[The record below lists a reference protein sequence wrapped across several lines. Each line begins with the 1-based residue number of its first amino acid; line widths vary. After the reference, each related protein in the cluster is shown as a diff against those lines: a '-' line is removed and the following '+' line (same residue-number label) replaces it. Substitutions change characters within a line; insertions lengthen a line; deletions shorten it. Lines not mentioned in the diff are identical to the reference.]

1 MKRLETTDIK
11 DIEKNNRTQ
20 LSDRVE
26 RQFDVQKIT
35 ESSVEYPLSQSGK
48 TKTVHNAFG
57 VSMQQHTYRNQGTF
71 DSSGLSTSFPRGK
84 EQYYVSANQV
94 EPGRFSNNISNN
106 WEMIY
111 QSSVYNHRY
120 VPRIDV
126 PALMIDKK
134 KILCNLPKASYFH
147 YIEENKSDTRPIYRE
162 HILLSKNGWEATA
175 DKKEQEQSF
184 NSNEKYVADYMQQ
197 DNAHLEEGGQLSI
210 EKSEHALLT
219 DEIEPKLCQSEEI
232 SSDQN
237 QVDIRLLELQRQ
249 LIEYPNGNPEKHY
262 KSEGL
267 MMNPSFDPV
276 QHEAIHA
283 KKMEKLSIEKQEH
296 VPVLNKTKPDLK
308 KSGSMNSDPDQEN
321 IRSADIRLLELE
333 REFREHPDGNLKK
346 HYQSQNFSRHSSEQI
361 KENTGTIEVIGV
373 KKENESDFVK
383 KETDY
388 IEVVTPIYES
398 IDDELSELDIDIRRL
413 ELEHDLVESVIENQA
428 EKKSLSMV
436 SQDEVL
442 SNNKVEK
449 YLDRIP
455 QKIQKNDQSIFE
467 EYYKSAIGVGYFQK
481 EVDTPGMILG
491 IPQIQKSSLYE
502 ESEDAVSSFNH
513 SEQEMQESQEWKG
526 MDAEDNSEENF
537 EQKENNSKKEATE
550 ENSYFIK
557 KENNRKIAQI
567 AQNAEKLS
575 NVSRVIDHELNSLYD
590 PEERKKSAAKDYIT
604 GKIKGKVK
612 TSAAAVAKKAGKK
625 VAEKAVTLVASGI
638 KAAVSFLAP
647 FLPIIGIIIVV
658 VGLIIG
664 IAIGAAEYEHQQQ
677 QGSGQGGYFGKM
689 YYWIEYETGKT
700 DDSAFATVLGDGGRA
715 FGIQFDYAYA
725 LQPFMNYCYSRNP
738 IAYAAF
744 LPYLNVPKSN
754 LFGNQQLAI
763 AWTTVFETN
772 KEAFIQDQ
780 KDFAKANYYDG
791 IERRAE
797 QAGIKLKERDEVC
810 KGAVLSYSF
819 QCGGGSAYQAVVEL
833 KAIEDDEEFLK
844 QIYAVRTREFP
855 QFQSRYTRE
864 LETALSLLH
873 GQGDF
878 VPPVDMS
885 KCVVTSEFGEY
896 RSPSDPSHKGTDF
909 GSIGAVAVPTY
920 AIGDGTV
927 LIAGYSSSAGNW
939 VVIDH
944 GNGLVAKYMHHES
957 IQVSVGQQVK
967 KGQQIGNMGTT
978 GNSTGVHLHLQLE
991 LNDVPVNPR
1000 DYITF

>member
-11 DIEKNNRTQ
+11 DIEKNNRTK

-26 RQFDVQKIT
+26 KQFDVRKIK
-35 ESSVEYPLSQSGK
+35 ESSGEYPVLRSGK
-48 TKTVHNAFG
+48 TEAVHNTVG
-57 VSMQQHTYRNQGTF
+57 ISMQQQNRRDQTAF
-71 DSSGLSTSFPRGK
+71 SPAESSALFTGER
-84 EQYYVSANQV
+84 EQYYVSTSQV
-94 EPGRFSNNISNN
+94 VPGRFPDHISNN

-111 QSSVYNHRY
+111 QSFVYNHRY

-126 PALMIDKK
+126 PALMVDKK
-134 KILCNLPKASYFH
+134 KILCNVPKASYFH
-147 YIEENKSDTRPIYRE
+147 PIEEKKSDTRPIYRE
-162 HILLSKNGWEATA
+162 HILVLRNGKGESTVN
-175 DKKEQEQSF
+175 KKEREQ
-184 NSNEKYVADYMQQ
+184 NSNEKHVADYMQQ
-197 DNAHLEEGGQLSI
+197 DSHVEEDGQTSI

-219 DEIEPKLCQSEEI
+219 DEIEPKLWQSEE
-232 SSDQN
+232 SGSDQN
-237 QVDIRLLELQRQ
+237 QVDIRLLELRRQ
-249 LIEYPNGNPEKHY
+249 LTEYPNGNPEKHY
-262 KSEGL
+262 RSEGL
-267 MMNPSFDPV
+267 MMDPLLPSVP
-276 QHEAIHA
+276 HEEISG
-283 KKMEKLSIEKQEH
+283 KKTAKLSIEKQEH
-296 VPVLNKTKPDLK
+296 VPVLSKTKPDLE
-308 KSGSMNSDPDQEN
+308 KSGSMNPDSDQEN

-333 REFREHPDGNLKK
+333 REFRKHPDGNLKK
-346 HYQSQNFSRHSSEQI
+346 HYQSQNFSRHSSEEIQ
-361 KENTGTIEVIGV
+361 KNTGTIEGIGA
-373 KKENESDFVK
+373 KNESDFVK
-383 KETDY
+383 SETDH
-388 IEVVTPIYES
+388 IEVVEPRYESIYES
-398 IDDELSELDIDIRRL
+398 IDDEFSAGSDIDIRRL
-413 ELEHDLVESVIENQA
+413 ELEHDLVESAIENQA
-428 EKKSLSMV
+428 EKKSLSMI
-436 SQDEVL
+436 SQEEVL

-455 QKIQKNDQSIFE
+455 QKIQKNDLSIFE
-467 EYYKSAIGVGYFQK
+467 EYYKSAIGAGYFQK

-491 IPQIQKSSLYE
+491 IPQVQKSSLHE
-502 ESEDAVSSFNH
+502 ESEDASFDH
-513 SEQEMQESQEWKG
+513 SEQEMQDSKEWEG
-526 MDAEDNSEENF
+526 IDEEDNSEENF
-537 EQKENNSKKEATE
+537 QQKENSKKDDTE

-557 KENNRKIAQI
+557 KENNGKIAQI
-567 AQNAEKLS
+567 AQNAEKIS
-575 NVSRVIDHELNSLYD
+575 NVSRIINHEMDSLYD
-590 PEERKKSAAKDYIT
+590 SEERKKSAAKDYIT
-604 GKIKGKVK
+604 GKLKGKAK
-612 TSAAAVAKKAGKK
+612 ASAAAAAKKAGKK

-658 VGLIIG
+658 VGLIMG
-664 IAIGAAEYEHQQQ
+664 IAMGAAEYEQQQQ

-725 LQPFMNYCYSRNP
+725 LQPFLNYCYGRNP
-738 IAYAAF
+738 IAYAPF
-744 LPYLNVPKSN
+744 LPYLNVPKAN
-754 LFGNQQLAI
+754 LFGNQQLAT

-797 QAGIKLKERDEVC
+797 QAGIKLKDRDEVC

-833 KAIEDDEEFLK
+833 KTIEDDEEFLK
-844 QIYAVRTREFP
+844 QIYTVRTREFP

-957 IQVSVGQQVK
+957 IRVSVGQQVK

-978 GNSTGVHLHLQLE
+978 GDSTGVHLHLQLE
-991 LNDVPVNPR
+991 LNGVPVNPR